1 MGANNIDFLN
11 IQRCEQTEG
20 ENGGVVEKCYSVDK
34 EKELL
39 KLIALGVNIQDLQ
52 ITFKVKGP

>member
-1 MGANNIDFLN
+1 M
-11 IQRCEQTEG
+11 EG